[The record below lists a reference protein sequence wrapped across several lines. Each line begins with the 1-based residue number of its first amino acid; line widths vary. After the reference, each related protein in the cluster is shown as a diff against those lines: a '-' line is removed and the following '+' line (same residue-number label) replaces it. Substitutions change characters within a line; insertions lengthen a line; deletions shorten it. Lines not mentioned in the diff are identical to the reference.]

1 MMIKMWHNG
10 IAYQTKYDGVYYAW
24 SEHGDGWHKRISQ
37 ALAKKEFNA
46 EQEAD
51 RVVWVKLID
60 GRGIAG
66 LE

>member
-10 IAYQTKYDGVYYAW
+10 VAYQTKYDGVYYSW
-24 SEHGDGWHKRISQ
+24 SEHGVGWRKRVSQ
-37 ALAKKEFNA
+37 ILAKKEFNI

-60 GRGIAG
+60 GRGIFG

>member
-10 IAYQTKYDGVYYAW
+10 VAYQTKYNGVYYSW
-24 SEHGDGWHKRISQ
+24 SEHGDGWRKRISQ
-37 ALAKKEFNA
+37 ILAKKEFNI

-60 GRGIAG
+60 GRGIYG
-66 LE
+66 L